1 MNNFIS
7 QPQGLLR
14 FLNGL
19 DTELTTS
26 HMNLLDEEVSFVSK
40 FYTPQLQLS
49 ELAKQKLIEIQTEDV
64 PVLEREFNDNTIV
77 HKANDTLLRVQAPR
91 MYLILQSIVLEAYAI
106 VNCFVES
113 PQSLKYLT
121 EEDVS
126 IVRSN
131 VNYVADYLSDYDEYN
146 SIVLDLRDL
155 ELCFGSIELQLPLIK
170 KEANV

>member
-14 FLNGL
+14 FLSGL

-26 HMNLLDEEVSFVSK
+26 HMNLLDEEVSFVSE

-49 ELAKQKLIEIQTEDV
+49 ELAKKKLVEIQTDDV
-64 PVLEREFNDNTIV
+64 PVLEREFNENTIV
-77 HKANDTLLRVQAPR
+77 HKANNTLLRVQAPR

-126 IVRSN
+126 IVRAN

-146 SIVLDLRDL
+146 SVVLDLRDL
-155 ELCFGSIELQLPLIK
+155 DLCFGSIELQLPLIK
-170 KEANV
+170 KEANS